1 MYNRSLLPELAAVAD
16 GAPVVND
23 EESAVVPVI
32 AKKNFGFIHNYNYL
46 RNQGFIYRSLSL
58 PLISFLLLFTK
69 PLKHNKSRNHVIVFQ
84 TSASLHKPL
93 DKIIEIHNIYFRG
106 ELE

>member
-32 AKKNFGFIHNYNYL
+32 AKKNFGFIHIYNYL
-46 RNQGFIYRSLSL
+46 RNQGFI
-58 PLISFLLLFTK
+58 
-69 PLKHNKSRNHVIVFQ
+69 
-84 TSASLHKPL
+84 
-93 DKIIEIHNIYFRG
+93 
-106 ELE
+106 